1 MSKPISASPN
11 HASGQRNGTATIT
24 ERLLLLLLLLLLP
37 LLLLLQH
44 GVSKLERCR
53 YDVGA
58 NDIFRQR
65 CPGPSPPLPPPLP
78 PTGNALKMCHGICT
92 AEAEGH
98 LAKDASDEVLS
109 SIRGSV
115 ARDLWSWA

>member
-1 MSKPISASPN
+1 MYDMSKP
-11 HASGQRNGTATIT
+11 GTAIIT
-24 ERLLLLLLLLLLP
+24 ERLLLLLLLS

-65 CPGPSPPLPPPLP
+65 CPGPSPRFLLLFPR
-78 PTGNALKMCHGICT
+78 
-92 AEAEGH
+92 
-98 LAKDASDEVLS
+98 LATP
-109 SIRGSV
+109 
-115 ARDLWSWA
+115 

>member
-1 MSKPISASPN
+1 MLQLGYSIIVNCLHLLAPFSPEMYDMSKPISASPN
-11 HASGQRNGTATIT
+11 HASGQRNGTAIII
-24 ERLLLLLLLLLLP
+24 ERLLLLLLS

-65 CPGPSPPLPPPLP
+65 CPGPSPRFLLLFPR
-78 PTGNALKMCHGICT
+78 
-92 AEAEGH
+92 
-98 LAKDASDEVLS
+98 LATP
-109 SIRGSV
+109 
-115 ARDLWSWA
+115 

>member
-11 HASGQRNGTATIT
+11 HASGQRNGTAIII
-24 ERLLLLLLLLLLP
+24 ERLLLLLLLLLLS

-58 NDIFRQR
+58 NDISRQR
-65 CPGPSPPLPPPLP
+65 CPGSSPPLEQLED
-78 PTGNALKMCHGICT
+78 I
-92 AEAEGH
+92 
-98 LAKDASDEVLS
+98 DEKARCLQFS
-109 SIRGSV
+109 CAARGV
-115 ARDLWSWA
+115 E